1 MYGFGAVAMVR
12 YCEVSCPLV
21 LGAFMTAAALLIRN
35 DVELLRDDV
44 VLIRDDVELVRDVR
58 RRVNSE

>member
-1 MYGFGAVAMVR
+1 MVR
-12 YCEVSCPLV
+12 YYEVSCPLV